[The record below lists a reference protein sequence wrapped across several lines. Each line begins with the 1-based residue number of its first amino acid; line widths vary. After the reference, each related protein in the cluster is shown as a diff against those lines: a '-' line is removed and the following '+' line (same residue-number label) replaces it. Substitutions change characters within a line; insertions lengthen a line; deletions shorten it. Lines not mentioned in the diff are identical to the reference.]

1 MWNILIKSK
10 SLQKV
15 SFNPNVMKL
24 PPFLGLKY
32 VTMKWGFYYMKYSM
46 KEKLKIVKEHLEEGV
61 PLHEL
66 DKKYN
71 YHYTNIKYQCAL
83 YRMYGEKAFE
93 DHGTSRTYTR
103 EDKLKAIDRVLNGK
117 ESRRQVAL
125 SLMLTDPKI
134 VNDWVSKYQKE
145 GEASIKD
152 THSRTHYLIH
162 EERLQV
168 EANKKLLERLEYLE
182 AENEYLKKSYALIQ
196 KREQQK
202 KNKS

>member
-1 MWNILIKSK
+1 MSNIIWTRVQFPPPPPSVL
-10 SLQKV
+10 
-15 SFNPNVMKL
+15 KL

-46 KEKLKIVKEHLEEGV
+46 KEKLEMAKEHVDEGI

-66 DKKYN
+66 AKKYDF
-71 YHYTNIKYQCAL
+71 HVSNIKYQCRL
-83 YRMYGEKAFE
+83 YELYGEKAFE
-93 DHGTSRTYTR
+93 DRGTSRTYTR
-103 EDKLKAIDRVLNGK
+103 EEKLKAIDRVLNGK

-125 SLMLTDPKI
+125 SMMLSEPKI
-134 VNDWVSKYQKE
+134 VEDWVNKYLKE
-145 GEASIKD
+145 GESSIKD
-152 THSRTHYLIH
+152 THSRSHYLIH
-162 EERLQV
+162 EDRLQV

>member
-1 MWNILIKSK
+1 
-10 SLQKV
+10 
-15 SFNPNVMKL
+15 MKL

-32 VTMKWGFYYMKYSM
+32 VTMKWGFYYMKFSM
-46 KEKLKIVKEHLEEGV
+46 KEKLKMVKEHVEEGI

-66 DKKYN
+66 AKKYD
-71 YHYTNIKYQCAL
+71 YHVSNIKYQCRL
-83 YRMYGEKAFE
+83 YELYGDKAFE
-93 DHGTSRTYTR
+93 DHGTSRAYTR
-103 EDKLKAIDRVLNGK
+103 EEKLKAVDRVLNGK

-134 VNDWVSKYQKE
+134 VNDWVSKYQRE
-145 GEASIKD
+145 GEEGIKD

>member
-1 MWNILIKSK
+1 
-10 SLQKV
+10 
-15 SFNPNVMKL
+15 
-24 PPFLGLKY
+24 
-32 VTMKWGFYYMKYSM
+32 MKYSIQ
-46 KEKLKIVKEHLEEGV
+46 EKLKIVKEYAEEGI

-66 DKKYN
+66 AKKYN

-83 YRMYGEKAFE
+83 YKMHGEKAFE
-93 DHGTSRTYTR
+93 DHGTSRSYSR

-134 VNDWVSKYQKE
+134 VEDWVRKYQRE
-145 GEASIKD
+145 GEESIKD